1 MEFRDYQLQLMQQLE
16 QLKSEIISFLT
27 VSEKTSLKLT
37 ADKLQS
43 LSNEELIDQALKLQY
58 SELNVQLKQLK
69 RVDAALCQIDL
80 GLYGLCSDCEEE
92 IELNR
97 LQHDPSTQRC
107 QRCSDKHRLFKRR
120 ESFAL

>member
-1 MEFRDYQLQLMQQLE
+1 MEFRDYQLRLTQQLE
-16 QLKSEIISFLT
+16 QLKSEIISILT
-27 VSEKTSLKLT
+27 ASKKTSLKLT

-43 LSNEELIDQALKLQY
+43 LTNEELIDQALKLQL
-58 SELNVQLKQLK
+58 SELTTQLKQLQ

-92 IELNR
+92 IEIGR
-97 LQHDPSTQRC
+97 LENDPSTQRC
-107 QRCSDKHRLFKRR
+107 QRCSDKHRMFKRR